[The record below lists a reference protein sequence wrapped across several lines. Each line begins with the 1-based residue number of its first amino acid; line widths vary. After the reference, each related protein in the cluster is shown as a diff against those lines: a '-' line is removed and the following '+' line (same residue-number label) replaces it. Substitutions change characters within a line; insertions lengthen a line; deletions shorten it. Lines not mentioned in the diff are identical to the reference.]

1 MLSDSCLG
9 NKQKN
14 TVLKATTVVTLDEK
28 RVPAFCRFT
37 FIDRSTLNIEQ
48 RALTSA
54 IQFQGDCVGLLIII
68 IIH

>member
-37 FIDRSTLNIEQ
+37 FIDL
-48 RALTSA
+48 
-54 IQFQGDCVGLLIII
+54 LLILNKGHSRRRFNSKVIA
-68 IIH
+68 